1 MEIVTILCMGI
12 LAFAPVGIPA
22 LLLMGVID
30 LVKAGSRE
38 KKGQQG
44 FQTLRK
50 TGLWELFSALI
61 LAVLA
66 AEAIYASLSLIQF
79 TM

>member
-1 MEIVTILCMGI
+1 MAIVTILCMGI

-22 LLLMGVID
+22 LFLMGVID
-30 LVKAGSRE
+30 LIKAGRRE

-44 FQTLRK
+44 FETLRK

-66 AEAIYASLSLIQF
+66 AAAIYASLSLIQF